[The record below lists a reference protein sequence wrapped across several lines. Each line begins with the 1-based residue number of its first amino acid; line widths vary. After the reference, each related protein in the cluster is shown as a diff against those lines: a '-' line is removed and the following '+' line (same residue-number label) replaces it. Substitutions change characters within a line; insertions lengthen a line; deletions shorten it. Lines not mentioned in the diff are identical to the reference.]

1 MTFTV
6 FCLFGA
12 ACGLLSAWLSPPLRL
27 HWLLWRTAA
36 SSLLFPCLIYFGQTA
51 HMTFTVFCLF
61 GAACGLLSA
70 WLCLPLRLH
79 WFLWWTAASSLFFPF
94 LLYSAQTA
102 HTGTHETLI
111 WMPLAVIPAA
121 VCGLAAAVLMRLLL
135 RLLLRRKNGKP

>member
-1 MTFTV
+1 
-6 FCLFGA
+6 
-12 ACGLLSAWLSPPLRL
+12 
-27 HWLLWRTAA
+27 
-36 SSLLFPCLIYFGQTA
+36 
-51 HMTFTVFCLF
+51 MTFTVFCLF

-79 WFLWWTAASSLFFPF
+79 WFLWWTAALSLFFPF

-102 HTGTHETLI
+102 HTGAHETLI
-111 WMPLAVIPAA
+111 WMPVVVIPAA